1 MYSPIMAFLCFWLL
15 VAVQQPSGCIATK
28 RSSSRQG
35 TKAIPFKP
43 TEMKGGAGP
52 ANALSRRA
60 DNPSGSRRP
69 GSRFGSRRTRGSNEV
84 AAASLSAAALQS
96 SAEHSGGKVGMSP
109 RHRQQTLSEVGFL
122 QQQQQQQQQQG
133 GGGEEEEEEQ
143 GRKEERAM
151 ETDFGDGGD
160 GGAMFDLE
168 DRRKDVDLDE
178 AEASGEMI
186 GKTALEAWTTA
197 AEGGNVYVVRSF
209 VAKTASDRTKFPAM
223 TPHVGVIQSYNG
235 QTGLFRVSY
244 ADGDSED
251 MDADEATNCMV

>member
-1 MYSPIMAFLCFWLL
+1 M
-15 VAVQQPSGCIATK
+15 
-28 RSSSRQG
+28 R
-35 TKAIPFKP
+35 
-43 TEMKGGAGP
+43 
-52 ANALSRRA
+52 RRA
-60 DNPSGSRRP
+60 QQGAK
-69 GSRFGSRRTRGSNEV
+69 
-84 AAASLSAAALQS
+84 AAERQLTGWPTSPVASLV
-96 SAEHSGGKVGMSP
+96 E
-109 RHRQQTLSEVGFL
+109 
-122 QQQQQQQQQQG
+122 
-133 GGGEEEEEEQ
+133 
-143 GRKEERAM
+143 
-151 ETDFGDGGD
+151 
-160 GGAMFDLE
+160 
-168 DRRKDVDLDE
+168 DE

>member
-96 SAEHSGGKVGMSP
+96 PAEHSGVKVGMSP

-122 QQQQQQQQQQG
+122 QQQQQQQG
-133 GGGEEEEEEQ
+133 GGGEEEE
-143 GRKEERAM
+143 
-151 ETDFGDGGD
+151 
-160 GGAMFDLE
+160 
-168 DRRKDVDLDE
+168 
-178 AEASGEMI
+178 
-186 GKTALEAWTTA
+186 
-197 AEGGNVYVVRSF
+197 
-209 VAKTASDRTKFPAM
+209 
-223 TPHVGVIQSYNG
+223 
-235 QTGLFRVSY
+235 
-244 ADGDSED
+244 
-251 MDADEATNCMV
+251 

>member
-1 MYSPIMAFLCFWLL
+1 
-15 VAVQQPSGCIATK
+15 
-28 RSSSRQG
+28 
-35 TKAIPFKP
+35 
-43 TEMKGGAGP
+43 
-52 ANALSRRA
+52 
-60 DNPSGSRRP
+60 
-69 GSRFGSRRTRGSNEV
+69 
-84 AAASLSAAALQS
+84 
-96 SAEHSGGKVGMSP
+96 MSP

-151 ETDFGDGGD
+151 ETDCGDGGD
-160 GGAMFDLE
+160 GGAIFDLE

>member
-28 RSSSRQG
+28 RTSRRQG

-52 ANALSRRA
+52 ATTPLSRGA
-60 DNPSGSRRP
+60 DNPS

-96 SAEHSGGKVGMSP
+96 PAEHSGGKVGMSP

-122 QQQQQQQQQQG
+122 QQQQQQQQQG

>member
-96 SAEHSGGKVGMSP
+96 PAEHSGGKVGMSP

-122 QQQQQQQQQQG
+122 QQQQQQQG

-151 ETDFGDGGD
+151 ETDFGKVS
-160 GGAMFDLE
+160 DL
-168 DRRKDVDLDE
+168 
-178 AEASGEMI
+178 
-186 GKTALEAWTTA
+186 
-197 AEGGNVYVVRSF
+197 
-209 VAKTASDRTKFPAM
+209 
-223 TPHVGVIQSYNG
+223 IQI
-235 QTGLFRVSY
+235 
-244 ADGDSED
+244 
-251 MDADEATNCMV
+251 

>member
-1 MYSPIMAFLCFWLL
+1 M
-15 VAVQQPSGCIATK
+15 AVQQPSGCIATK

-52 ANALSRRA
+52 ATTPLSRGA
-60 DNPSGSRRP
+60 DNPS
-69 GSRFGSRRTRGSNEV
+69 GSRFGSRRTRGRNEVAAAEV

-96 SAEHSGGKVGMSP
+96 PAEHSGGKVGMSP

-122 QQQQQQQQQQG
+122 QQQQQQQQQG